1 MRILVAEDEKA
12 IATDVA
18 EALRGAGYL
27 VDVVADGETA
37 WFRADTED
45 YAGMVLDLGLPRMD
59 GLTVLRRIRGGG
71 SALPV
76 VVLTA
81 RGDWMERVEGIDAG
95 ADDYLPKPFR
105 MEELLARIGAVLRRS
120 GGHSSSTIKVGPL
133 SLETRRRSVFVDGR
147 QVDLTALE
155 FRCLRYLAHNLG
167 RVVSQGELA
176 EHVYEMDREP
186 ESNAL
191 EVLIARLRRKI
202 GADLIATRRGQGYI
216 MEG

>member
-120 GGHSSSTIKVGPL
+120 GGHSSSTITVGPL

>member
-120 GGHSSSTIKVGPL
+120 GGHSSSTIKVGSL

>member
-1 MRILVAEDEKA
+1 MRILVAEDERA

-27 VDVVADGETA
+27 VDVVADGEAA
-37 WFRADTED
+37 WFQADTED

-133 SLETRRRSVFVDGR
+133 MLETRRRSVFVDGR

>member
-12 IATDVA
+12 IASDVA
-18 EALRGAGYL
+18 DALRAAGYL
-27 VDVVADGETA
+27 VDVVADGESA

-45 YAGMVLDLGLPRMD
+45 YAGMVLDIGLPRMD

-71 SALPV
+71 SSLPV

-120 GGHSSSTIKVGPL
+120 GGHASPTIKVGPL
-133 SLETRRRSVFVDGR
+133 ALETRRRSVYVDGR

-155 FRCLRYLAHNLG
+155 FRCLR
-167 RVVSQGELA
+167 
-176 EHVYEMDREP
+176 
-186 ESNAL
+186 
-191 EVLIARLRRKI
+191 
-202 GADLIATRRGQGYI
+202 
-216 MEG
+216 